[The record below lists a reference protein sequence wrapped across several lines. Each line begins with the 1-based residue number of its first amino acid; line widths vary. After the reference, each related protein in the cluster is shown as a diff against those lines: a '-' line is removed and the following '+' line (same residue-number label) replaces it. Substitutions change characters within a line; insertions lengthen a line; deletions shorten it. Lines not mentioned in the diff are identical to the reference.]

1 MNARR
6 VLLKQIAYTHSGF
19 QKTITKNGYA
29 QNAHTR
35 GILPKKQRTTDMN
48 TYTVWVGGIA
58 DVERVDFETATEILE
73 EWRGKGY
80 DDVLV
85 EEHEEDN

>member
-1 MNARR
+1 
-6 VLLKQIAYTHSGF
+6 
-19 QKTITKNGYA
+19 
-29 QNAHTR
+29 
-35 GILPKKQRTTDMN
+35 MN
-48 TYTVWVGGIA
+48 THTVWVGGIA